1 MTRAWRWVAAVVVV
15 AIGGSAVAG
24 LWLLS
29 SAMPATGRHEV
40 EGLSAPVSLFRDDWG
55 VPHIFAETDEDASF
69 ALGWA
74 HAEDRLWQMETMRR
88 LGAGRLAEV
97 LGPAA
102 LASDRWMRT
111 LGLYRL
117 AERDYAALSERHP
130 TRLRRLRARRQR
142 LACAPA
148 RARFLP
154 SSCCCGSS
162 RSRGRRPTRSS
173 G

>member
-29 SAMPATGRHEV
+29 SAMPATGRYEV
-40 EGLSAPVSLFRDDWG
+40 EGLNAPVSLFRDRWG

-102 LASDRWMRT
+102 LASDRWTRT

-117 AERDYAALSERHP
+117 AERDYAALSDD
-130 TRLRRLRARRQR
+130 TRRVFDAYARGVNAWLSARTGILSPEFLLLWFEPQPWT
-142 LACAPA
+142 PA
-148 RARFLP
+148 D
-154 SSCCCGSS
+154 C
-162 RSRGRRPTRSS
+162 SS